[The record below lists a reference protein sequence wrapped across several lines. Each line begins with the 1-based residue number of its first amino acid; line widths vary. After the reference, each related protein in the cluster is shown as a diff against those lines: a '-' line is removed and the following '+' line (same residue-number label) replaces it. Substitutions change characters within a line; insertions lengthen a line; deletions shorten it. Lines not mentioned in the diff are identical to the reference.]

1 MDVGAQLR
9 RAREKRNLSLL
20 DLSQITKIRVPL
32 LKALE
37 NNETSTIS
45 GDIYARGFLR
55 AYAAAVGLN
64 SEEIVCVGLAQE
76 AEHRLGSTG
85 GGRPAE
91 ESRAGQGRAEGQRA
105 PRAHVLLGGGVAA
118 VTRILYVLWFGRAG
132 TTSIPAPPLDSPK
145 LPLPPVEPKALDRRG
160 SERAMTSYW
169 RRAVTRSWRAVRD
182 AFPPHAV
189 GVFFWRLFSFVAIAA
204 EPVAPFLIN

>member
-9 RAREKRNLSLL
+9 RAREKRNLSLF

-37 NNETSTIS
+37 NNETLTVS
-45 GDIYARGFLR
+45 GDFYTRGLLR

-64 SEEIVCVGLAQE
+64 PEEIVCECLAQE
-76 AEHRLGSTG
+76 AENQLGSTG
-85 GGRPAE
+85 GGRQAE

-105 PRAHVLLGGGVAA
+105 PRARVLLGAGIAA

-132 TTSIPAPPLDSPK
+132 TTSIPASPLDSSKP
-145 LPLPPVEPKALDRRG
+145 PLPPMEPKALDRCG
-160 SERAMTSYW
+160 SGRAMIAYW
-169 RRAVTRSWRAVRD
+169 RRAVTGYWRAVRD
-182 AFPPHAV
+182 AFTPHAV
-189 GVFFWRLFSFVAIAA
+189 GVFFRRLFFCVAIAGC
-204 EPVAPFLIN
+204 LSRLS